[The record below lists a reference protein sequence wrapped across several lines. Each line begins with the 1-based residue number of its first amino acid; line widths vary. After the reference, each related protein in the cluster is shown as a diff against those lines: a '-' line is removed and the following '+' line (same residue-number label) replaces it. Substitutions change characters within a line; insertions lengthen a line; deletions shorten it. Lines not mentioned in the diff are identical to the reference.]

1 MNYKKVLFPVD
12 FSECSPKLTPYA
24 VDIAR
29 KCDAKLYLLYV
40 VNTMARFGSM
50 SMGSLPSLRK
60 IDEDLANTAKKHMK
74 AFCQDHLQDFTN
86 YETGVVIGDPSEDIL
101 KFAQNE
107 GIDLIVMGTHGRK
120 GLERTVFGSVAE
132 RVVRGAPC
140 PVLTINPHKIPK
152 K

>member
-1 MNYKKVLFPVD
+1 MNYKKILFPID

-24 VDIAR
+24 IDMAR

-40 VNTMARFGSM
+40 VNTMARFGFM
-50 SMGSLPSLRK
+50 WVAIPPSLTK
-60 IDEDLANTAKKHMK
+60 IDEDIASTARKNMK
-74 AFCQDHLQDFTN
+74 AFCRDHLEGFTN

-132 RVVRGAPC
+132 RVVRGASC